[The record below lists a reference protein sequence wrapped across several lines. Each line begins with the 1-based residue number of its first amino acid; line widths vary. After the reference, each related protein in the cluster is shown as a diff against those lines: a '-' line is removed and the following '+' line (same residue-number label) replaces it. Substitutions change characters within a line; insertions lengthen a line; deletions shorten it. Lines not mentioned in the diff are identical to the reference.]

1 MKPVGTK
8 IKILKDSKFIV
19 LDKFDDIIYEGETD
33 NFVISITEILENID
47 EIIIEPMYDII
58 Y

>member
-8 IKILKDSKFIV
+8 IKILKDSKFII
-19 LDKFDDIIYEGETD
+19 LDKFDDIIYQGEID
-33 NFVISITEILENID
+33 NFLISITEILENID

>member
-8 IKILKDSKFIV
+8 IKILKDSKFII
-19 LDKFDDIIYEGETD
+19 LDKFDDIIYQGETD
-33 NFVISITEILENID
+33 NFLISITEILENID
-47 EIIIEPMYDII
+47 EIIIEPMYDVI